1 MAGVTMCFL
10 LCNPGRIVRSGFLE
24 AGERVELRMY
34 QTDYD
39 ELFRIMARLYFS
51 DVPIDDA
58 HPFDWRWLKAQAI
71 AESALNP
78 KAKSPV
84 GAMGLMQLMP
94 KTSAECARALY
105 LPNLPWDPQTNIHFG
120 AFYLKRMW
128 SIFAAETGME
138 RLRFAW
144 GAYNAG
150 LGNIIKAQRIA
161 SSRGLATYKWASI
174 AACLPAVTGR
184 HAQETIGYVA
194 RIERIYER
202 LKG

>member
-1 MAGVTMCFL
+1 MTT
-10 LCNPGRIVRSGFLE
+10 P
-24 AGERVELRMY
+24 
-34 QTDYD
+34 YD
-39 ELFRIMARLYFS
+39 ELFRIFAQIYFS
-51 DVPIDDA
+51 DVPMGDRA
-58 HPFDWRWLKAQAI
+58 TPFDWLLLKAQGI
-71 AESALNP
+71 AESNLNP

-138 RLRFAW
+138 RLRFAF

-150 LGNIIKAQRIA
+150 AGNIIKAQQVA
-161 SSRGLATYKWASI
+161 SQRGLPTDTWASI
-174 AACLPAVTGR
+174 AHCLPSVTGR
-184 HAQETIGYVA
+184 HAKETIGYVA
-194 RIERIYER
+194 RIERIYAR
-202 LKG
+202 LKQ